1 VVLVGI
7 LSSNSV
13 PINHVGNLLV
23 LSFCRITL
31 GSGWGLLE
39 NCRRPLYWECTLP
52 PVWKK
57 ADVVPIPKEK
67 PIQDINRQLRPISL
81 NPWLFCI
88 MINDLSVK
96 EVNDLWKYVDDSY
109 LSESVCSDG
118 SSITYKS
125 T

>member
-1 VVLVGI
+1 M
-7 LSSNSV
+7 
-13 PINHVGNLLV
+13 
-23 LSFCRITL
+23 TL
-31 GSGWGLLE
+31 GSEWGLLE

-52 PVWKK
+52 P
-57 ADVVPIPKEK
+57 VVPIPKEK

-118 SSITYKS
+118 SNITYKS